1 MKKEGRRKEKKERRN
16 EKGERRKEK
25 KRKEKDEYKRK
36 ISTLFPTS
44 SVLRTIHESHAM
56 KV

>member
-1 MKKEGRRKEKKERRN
+1 MRKRKWK
-16 EKGERRKEK
+16 RRKEK

-44 SVLRTIHESHAM
+44 SVSRTIHESHAM

>member
-16 EKGERRKEK
+16 EKGE

-44 SVLRTIHESHAM
+44 TESHAM